1 MIPVVPA
8 ADSGETLV
16 SSETKRSHLGWLF
29 ALYIGSMILST
40 VDPNVERI
48 CYALT
53 PWSGIVLA
61 GLLLAPRGVRPGIFA
76 GVAAGQV
83 AFILFTDRENA
94 ALWSLTAIGIA
105 GLAGGTAWI
114 TGRAG
119 RVGSFQYPREI
130 LALIGTAASVCV
142 LSSLAGFSSTKGT
155 AVESSWSDLRMRW
168 MADGLSFLL
177 FTPALTTALAPRSV
191 EQPRSALRWAHRM
204 EWLCLLGLAL
214 MLVWFTF
221 GPLHERLPILPN
233 RCLLVLPI
241 VWAAYRFNA
250 REASL
255 LTLAVGV
262 SEVVSTLLSQKGME
276 YRRLTGEVVEIQAFA
291 AVQGIA
297 SLLLIAVRAEKRAME
312 QALRRTEDRLHR
324 ITSHVP
330 DTGTYLR
337 HFTAEGAPS
346 NLRIC
351 AGVAALRGLS
361 AEQLARDPAGLDAQ
375 ILESDREGFL
385 ATMRE
390 CVRTRTSGDGEMQIR
405 REDGEIRCIRF
416 QLLPTLAPDGGVEM
430 EVIETDLTALR
441 NCEAALR
448 ASEEKFVRVFR
459 GSPAALALR
468 RLTDGKLVE
477 VSASME
483 RFTGYSRGEMMH
495 LSLAELGLWEDDADR
510 LRFFAELEREGQVY
524 DRPFQFR
531 NAQRERMSVQLSG
544 VIIELNG
551 ERCLLSS
558 ITDVTPLERTRG
570 ELQRVNRALRTI
582 NACSQIIAHGRDEE
596 SLVRQHCTTIVSI
609 GGYHLAWVAYA
620 NRDPGKTVTAKAWAG
635 VSAEIA
641 QSWRVTWGDDERGQ
655 GPAGTAIRTGRPV
668 VSGDMLKDPRLALF
682 RKGII
687 QLGLRSEIALPIRVG
702 EEVIGSL
709 AISTSERHAFETEEV
724 NLLARLAD
732 DLGFGIRALRER
744 ERKETAEVEVRRL
757 LTEAETSRSVLLS
770 ILEDE
775 IRSETALRASEE
787 QFRSALEHSP
797 IGMGLVGLDGRWIMV
812 NEAFCNLM
820 GYERSEVLQRPFEG
834 LTHSDDLEASLERMK
849 QLREEKLDACEF
861 EKRYVHKQGHSV
873 WVRANVSL
881 VRNPDGTPR
890 HFIKQIQDITER
902 RKAEQALVESNR
914 RYARHEAAL
923 STLSRTYALA
933 AENLGKVLRDIV
945 EVVAWTLEVDRVG
958 VWTYNKSRTALVC
971 LEFFQRPT
979 NRHSEGQEL
988 TRKGFESYFSALEA
1002 SEVVAVTQV
1011 STDPRTAELASAYLS
1026 PSGVGALLDTPI
1038 RSREGKSGVLC
1049 CEHLGGDRAWTAD
1062 EQTFAIAVANL
1073 LSLLFSQLEQQS
1085 LQAQLRH
1092 TQKLEA
1098 LGTLAGGIAH
1108 DFNNILGAIISF
1120 TEIVRM
1126 DHPHDT
1132 ELRENLGEVLKACNR
1147 ATGLV
1152 RQILAFSRRQDP
1164 VRVRMQLE
1172 PVVREALRL
1181 IRSTLPASI
1190 SIEENIADGLPSV
1203 LADSNQIHQVVV
1215 NLCANAEHAMRG
1227 NPGILK
1233 VSLEAKPGPGPKGSQ
1248 WLQLSISD
1256 TGHGMSEA
1264 VLQRIFDPFFT
1275 TKGPGEGTGLGLAVV
1290 HGIIQEHKG
1299 TIEVES
1305 RPGAGT
1311 TFRISFPASES
1322 ESRERVIDLPRRV
1335 PGTGQRILFVDDEVA
1350 LLNSARPL
1358 LEHQGFRVDACA
1370 NPGQALERLR
1380 QDPAHYDAV
1389 VSDLTMPGLS
1399 GLELAREIRS
1409 IAPRVP
1415 ILIMTG
1421 YAGDLTTEGVKQL
1434 GLSELVLKPI
1444 DFAVLAT
1451 KLAEACTAAKVGQV
1465 MRF

>member
-1 MIPVVPA
+1 
-8 ADSGETLV
+8 
-16 SSETKRSHLGWLF
+16 
-29 ALYIGSMILST
+29 
-40 VDPNVERI
+40 
-48 CYALT
+48 
-53 PWSGIVLA
+53 
-61 GLLLAPRGVRPGIFA
+61 
-76 GVAAGQV
+76 
-83 AFILFTDRENA
+83 
-94 ALWSLTAIGIA
+94 
-105 GLAGGTAWI
+105 
-114 TGRAG
+114 
-119 RVGSFQYPREI
+119 
-130 LALIGTAASVCV
+130 
-142 LSSLAGFSSTKGT
+142 
-155 AVESSWSDLRMRW
+155 
-168 MADGLSFLL
+168 
-177 FTPALTTALAPRSV
+177 
-191 EQPRSALRWAHRM
+191 
-204 EWLCLLGLAL
+204 
-214 MLVWFTF
+214 
-221 GPLHERLPILPN
+221 
-233 RCLLVLPI
+233 
-241 VWAAYRFNA
+241 
-250 REASL
+250 
-255 LTLAVGV
+255 
-262 SEVVSTLLSQKGME
+262 
-276 YRRLTGEVVEIQAFA
+276 
-291 AVQGIA
+291 
-297 SLLLIAVRAEKRAME
+297 
-312 QALRRTEDRLHR
+312 
-324 ITSHVP
+324 
-330 DTGTYLR
+330 
-337 HFTAEGAPS
+337 
-346 NLRIC
+346 
-351 AGVAALRGLS
+351 
-361 AEQLARDPAGLDAQ
+361 
-375 ILESDREGFL
+375 
-385 ATMRE
+385 
-390 CVRTRTSGDGEMQIR
+390 
-405 REDGEIRCIRF
+405 
-416 QLLPTLAPDGGVEM
+416 
-430 EVIETDLTALR
+430 
-441 NCEAALR
+441 
-448 ASEEKFVRVFR
+448 
-459 GSPAALALR
+459 
-468 RLTDGKLVE
+468 
-477 VSASME
+477 ME

-495 LSLAELGLWEDDADR
+495 LSLAELGLWEDDEDR
-510 LRFFAELEREGQVY
+510 LRFFAEIEREGQVY

-544 VIIELNG
+544 IIIELNG

-558 ITDVTPLERTRG
+558 LTDVTPLERTRG

-582 NACSQIIAHGRDEE
+582 NACGQIIAHARDEE
-596 SLVRQHCTTIVSI
+596 SLVRQHCTTIVRI

-620 NRDPGKTVTAKAWAG
+620 NRNPEKTVTAKAWAG

-655 GPAGTAIRTGRPV
+655 GPTGTAIRTGRPV
-668 VSGDMLKDPRLALF
+668 VSGDMLKDPRLSLF
-682 RKGII
+682 RKGIL

-797 IGMGLVGLDGRWIMV
+797 IGMGLVGLDGCWIMV

-820 GYERSEVLQRPFEG
+820 GYDRSEILQRPFEEF
-834 LTHSDDLEASLERMK
+834 THPDDREAALERMK

-861 EKRYVHKQGHSV
+861 EKRYVHKQGNSV

-933 AENLGKVLRDIV
+933 AENLSKVLRDIV

-1011 STDPRTAELASAYLS
+1011 STDPRTVELASAYLS

-1126 DHPHDT
+1126 DHPQGT

-1164 VRVRMQLE
+1164 IRVRMQLE
-1172 PVVREALRL
+1172 PVVREALKL

-1190 SIEENIADGLPSV
+1190 SIQEEIAEGLPSV

-1215 NLCANAEHAMRG
+1215 NLCANAEYAMRG
-1227 NPGILK
+1227 SPGVLK
-1233 VSLEAKPGPGPKGSQ
+1233 VSLEVKPGSVPKGSQ
-1248 WLQLSISD
+1248 WLHLSIAD

-1264 VLQRIFDPFFT
+1264 LLQRIFDPFFT

-1305 RPGAGT
+1305 RPGVGT

-1370 NPGQALERLR
+1370 NPSQALERLR

-1421 YAGDLTTEGVKQL
+1421 YAGDLTTDGVKQL

-1444 DFAVLAT
+1444 DFSVLAH
-1451 KLAEACTAAKVGQV
+1451 KLAEACNTAKVGEV